1 MATILNG
8 DKRGR
13 PGRWLVDYRDSAGI
27 RRLITVRTRDEAKA
41 VLERVLGESR
51 QQTMPTV
58 DPNITAG
65 AYAARWLETVAV
77 TLKARSHERYS
88 QNWRQHLAPRFGE
101 QRLRTIQ
108 RGAVQ
113 SHLVELLKAGK
124 DRGTVRLIHSVLRS
138 MLNAAIGEGIISTNP
153 ADKVG
158 RALKL
163 TESPGARQ
171 DEISIK
177 ALDRAQAAAL
187 IAATE
192 PKHRALILLMA
203 RTGLRIGEV
212 IGLEWTDVDIEG
224 RQITV
229 SRNTSKGV
237 TDTPKSGHGRSVDM
251 SDHLAEAL
259 RALLVDRKALT
270 LRRGWGAVPA
280 RVFITD
286 QGETLTEDRI
296 RAAMARALK
305 AAKLPLHHTPHS
317 LRHTFASLHLQAGES
332 VAYVQRQFGHASIK
346 LTVDTYGKWLPMG
359 KKAAA
364 NRLDELPSGSKM
376 VAAGSGGPVI
386 TSEIPAIVDG
396 GETAST
402 TTRSAIRLCPRARAA
417 SPSPAIS
424 TTRSGPTSSTWPS
437 PASSAPR
444 SGPSRSYSRA
454 AAAPSS
460 TPRRSRASSPTSR
473 SALTTRPRPG

>member
-51 QQTMPTV
+51 QQTMPAV

-88 QNWRQHLAPRFGE
+88 QNWRQHLAPRFGD

-113 SHLVELLKAGK
+113 AHLVGLLKVGK
-124 DRGTVRLIHSVLRS
+124 DRGTVRLIHAVLRS
-138 MLNAAIGEGIISTNP
+138 MLNAAIGDGLITMNP

-163 TESPGARQ
+163 TESPLARQ
-171 DEISIK
+171 DEIK

-187 IAATE
+187 IEAAE
-192 PKHRALILLMA
+192 PEHHCMLLLMA

-212 IGLEWTDVDIEG
+212 IGLEWSDVDIE
-224 RQITV
+224 RRRITV
-229 SRNTSKGV
+229 SRNTSRGV
-237 TDTPKSGHGRSVDM
+237 TDTPKSGHGRVVDM
-251 SDHLAEAL
+251 SNQLADAL
-259 RALLVDRKALT
+259 RRLLVERKALT
-270 LRRGWGAVPA
+270 LRRGWGEVPA
-280 RVFITD
+280 RVFITRH
-286 QGETLTEDRI
+286 GETMTEDRI
-296 RAAMARALK
+296 RAAMTRALK

-317 LRHTFASLHLQAGES
+317 LRHTYASILLQSGVS
-332 VAYVQRQFGHASIK
+332 PAYVQRQLGHASIT
-346 LTVDTYGKWLPMG
+346 LTVDTYGKWLPAED
-359 KKAAA
+359 KAAA
-364 NRLDELPSGSKM
+364 NRLDEPPSGSKM
-376 VAAGSGGPVI
+376 VATGAGGPVD
-386 TSEIPAIVDG
+386 TLEMPAIVDAG
-396 GETAST
+396 SDAST
-402 TTRSAIRLCPRARAA
+402 TTRSATLPCHRARAV
-417 SPSPAIS
+417 SPSPGIS
-424 TTRSGPTSSTWPS
+424 TMRSGPTSSTWPS
-437 PASSAPR
+437 PASSARR
-444 SGPSRSYSRA
+444 SGPSRSCSRA
-454 AAAPSS
+454 VAAPSS
-460 TPRRSRASSPTSR
+460 TPRRSPASSPTSR
-473 SALTTRPRPG
+473 SAPTTRPRPG